1 MAKQQTFAD
10 KAAKAALMKG
20 SKCPN
25 CGEIY
30 QPILMVTSE
39 KSIQKGSWKFNER
52 RVQVCKKGSWKF
64 NERRVQV
71 CKCNEKKVYA

>member
-20 SKCPN
+20 SKCPT
-25 CGEIY
+25 CGEIF

-39 KSIQKGSWKFNER
+39 KSS
-52 RVQVCKKGSWKF
+52 VTGSWKF

>member
-20 SKCPN
+20 SKCPT

-30 QPILMVTSE
+30 QPILMVSSE
-39 KSIQKGSWKFNER
+39 QNKAKATWKF
-52 RVQVCKKGSWKF
+52 Q
-64 NERRVQV
+64 ERRVQV
-71 CKCNEKKVYA
+71 CKCNEKQVYA